1 MARERIKMKKIREI
15 IRLKAMGITSERE
28 IARALKIGRPAVAK
42 YWAAFENC
50 GISLEQV
57 KAMSDTQLLAIM
69 GKTEKAMPGRLQVL
83 SGNFPQYVIE
93 LKKTGVTLDLLWEE
107 YKREHPDG
115 YQYSQFCYHYELFR
129 KSCDVVMHIEHK
141 PGDKMFVDYAG
152 DKLILTDPIKHIQ
165 TSVEV
170 FVAVLGASGLAYVE
184 ASMSQKQ
191 DDWIRSNERAMR
203 YFTGV
208 PKAIVP
214 DNLKAAVVKCDPY
227 EPGINPQFDA
237 FAEYYG
243 TVILPARARK
253 PRYKALVENAVRL
266 VYQRIY
272 ARLRNRVFHTLDEL
286 NAAIQELL
294 EAHNNKKFKLLPY
307 SRREL
312 FEQTDQAALNPLPT
326 EAFPIKTPQYA
337 RVQFNYHVWLKEDM
351 NYYSVPWILKQ
362 ENKDCEVLILYD
374 DRIVTIIYDNV
385 RVAQHFRDRT
395 PNKYTTDPS
404 HMPPHHRFVS
414 GWNPERFRSWAEG
427 IGPDVVQTVN
437 RVLNSVSHPEQGY
450 KRCLGILNAGK
461 KFGNDILQ
469 RACKKANG
477 LGVTSCNSILGMA
490 AQIKEA
496 DGQPELEWEVR
507 VPDHDNIRGSE
518 YYN

>member
-15 IRLKAMGITSERE
+15 IRLRSMGITSDRE

-42 YWAAFENC
+42 YWAAFEKSNL
-50 GISLEQV
+50 SQEQI
-57 KAMSDTQLLAIM
+57 KEMSDTQLIALM
-69 GKTEKAMPGRLQVL
+69 GKTEKAIPGRLRVL
-83 SGNFPQYVIE
+83 SGYFPGYVIE
-93 LKKTGVTLDLLWEE
+93 LKKTGVTLELLWEE
-107 YKREHPDG
+107 YRREHPDG

-152 DKLILTDPIKHIQ
+152 DKLFITDADNPAQ
-165 TSVEV
+165 TPVEV
-170 FVAVLGASGLAYVE
+170 FVAILGASGLTYVE
-184 ASMSQKQ
+184 GSLSQKQ
-191 DDWIRSNERAMR
+191 DDWIRSNERALR
-203 YFTGV
+203 YFGGT

-214 DNLKAAVVKCDPY
+214 DNLKPAVGKSDPY
-227 EPGINPQFDA
+227 EPGINPQFDN

-243 TVILPARARK
+243 TVILPARVRK
-253 PRYKALVENAVRL
+253 PRDKALVENAVRL

-272 ARLRNRVFHTLDEL
+272 ARLRNGEYYSLDEL
-286 NAAIQELL
+286 NAAILELL

-307 SRREL
+307 SRRDL
-312 FEQTDQAALNPLPT
+312 FEQTERAVLQPLP
-326 EAFPIKTPQYA
+326 ANNYPIKTPQHA
-337 RVQFNYHVWLKEDM
+337 RVQFNYHVWLKEDL
-351 NYYSVPWILKQ
+351 NYYSVPWLLKQ

-414 GWNPERFRSWAEG
+414 GWNPDRFLSWARG
-427 IGPDVVQTVN
+427 IGPDAVEVVN
-437 RVLNSVSHPEQGY
+437 RVLNGVGHPEQGY

-461 KFGNDILQ
+461 KFGNDVLQ
-469 RACKKANG
+469 RACKKANE
-477 LGVTSCNSILGMA
+477 LGVSSCSRIISMA

-496 DGQPELEWEVR
+496 DCQPELAWER
-507 VPDHDNIRGSE
+507 SIPNHDNIRGSE